1 MKRRSDMESESG
13 SLSLRPLYF
22 STRRLSRVL
31 GLVFVIVAAIAWAAA
46 GYDYGELRVMHRGTQ
61 LDAVA
66 LFRHAEVGRWIT
78 IVQVASALLLAAMFL
93 PWLHQVRANL
103 RALGARRLR
112 FGREWTYL
120 AFVIP
125 ILNAYRP
132 YQVMSEVWRGSDPE
146 SVDPLGWQRLH
157 TSRLVIA
164 WWAPL
169 ALWVVFEMAAATAL
183 RFAPGIAHVQI
194 AHALAFAGDCSAAV
208 SASLGYF
215 VVARVAAAQDAKWVV
230 FSGGELASPDP
241 GAVRALLA

>member
-1 MKRRSDMESESG
+1 MSRHSDAV
-13 SLSLRPLYF
+13 SLRPLFF
-22 STRRLSRVL
+22 STRRMSRVL
-31 GLVFVIVAAIAWAAA
+31 GLIFVLAAAIGWVAA
-46 GYDYGELRVMHRGTQ
+46 GYDLGEIRALRAAPAGAEG
-61 LDAVA
+61 DAVSVVAHLEAGRRIAFAQLACA
-66 LFRHAEVGRWIT
+66 LL
-78 IVQVASALLLAAMFL
+78 VASVFV
-93 PWLHQVRANL
+93 PWLHQVRANV